1 MRQHDMKHLDH
12 LLIVAVEDVEHL
24 KMKEATYQGSWKR
37 SGGRSAWF
45 MLRRKIDRL
54 LEMMKRPEAP
64 HGWNIQDYFDA
75 VDAGGEVT
83 VDASIAKYL
92 ATSHAAEDVFAKIE
106 QAPSGEDGSVLAE
119 IRDLR
124 RYLLLVEAEMIS
136 RGAVSPGAPKTE
148 RTVPRYSAD
157 PGQPTFAVLVD
168 DEARLPT
175 PWIVKREQIA
185 SATET
190 VGDATVFERLYEDR
204 GAGLMKLTTH
214 LTEAQ
219 KFQAALHVKQN
230 TSPVSFMI
238 AEALRYYV
246 PVPRSK
252 IHVLRITHA
261 PTDYRSAWP
270 VFHKEYNGKELSMI
284 EPWAA
289 KMFVHF
295 EEQGKWKIA
304 EEFEA
309 WTRESL

>member
-1 MRQHDMKHLDH
+1 
-12 LLIVAVEDVEHL
+12 
-24 KMKEATYQGSWKR
+24 
-37 SGGRSAWF
+37 

-64 HGWNIQDYFDA
+64 SGFNPDDHRGNPNLNSS
-75 VDAGGEVT
+75 EVNFLL
-83 VDASIAKYL
+83 DSY
-92 ATSHAAEDVFAKIE
+92 AAEDVFAKIE

-119 IRDLR
+119 VRDLR
-124 RYLLLVEAEMIS
+124 RYLLLVEAEMVS

-219 KFQAALHVKQN
+219 KFQVALHVKQN
-230 TSPVSFMI
+230 TSPASSLI
-238 AEALRYYV
+238 AEALQYYV
-246 PVPRSK
+246 PVPKSK